1 MSKLGF
7 RKLVVWQKAKRMA
20 VDVYRLTGGP
30 RFFRDYGLV
39 DQTRRSAVSV
49 PSNIAEGDERE
60 TDRESVRFFYISK
73 GSLAELI
80 TQAEIA
86 KEVGYVSAD
95 EVEPLS
101 EHCGEVGKMLG
112 GLIKARSRARLMGI
126 CSGLSIGIFVGLLF

>member
-1 MSKLGF
+1 
-7 RKLVVWQKAKRMA
+7 MA

-30 RFFRDYGLV
+30 RFSRDYGLV
-39 DQTRRSAVSV
+39 DQMRRSAVSV
-49 PSNIAEGDERE
+49 PSRITEGEKRE

-95 EVEPLS
+95 EVEPLI

-112 GLIKARSRARLMGI
+112 GLIKARSRSRFMGI
-126 CSGLSIGIFVGLLF
+126 CSALSIGIVVGLLF